1 MRWLSKSK
9 TMNKFK
15 NAVVLL
21 CTPVALCF
29 VGLGYLLMA
38 LGVPV
43 VNDAAVI
50 IKNFT
55 EDNNG

>member
-1 MRWLSKSK
+1 
-9 TMNKFK
+9 MNKIK